1 MLISREREKL
11 IQAIVFFVQNTKKC
25 GKVKLFKLLYFLD
38 FEHFKATGRSVTG
51 LDYFA
56 WKMGPVPVSL
66 YEEIDAPQPDMAE
79 ALQFEERAIRNG
91 RQVMLV
97 IKPQT
102 EFSERHFSRRE
113 MGLMKKLAEDYIDAD
128 ADDMIEAT
136 HLENTPWDKIYVQQG
151 KILQLIP
158 YELAARAD
166 EQETIML
173 IAKERAELIEKLA

>member
-66 YEEIDAPQPDMAE
+66 FDEIETPQPDMAE
-79 ALQFEERAIRNG
+79 ALHFEERAIRNG
-91 RQVMLV
+91 QHVMLV
-97 IKPQT
+97 IKPHAL
-102 EFSERHFSRRE
+102 FSDRHFSRRE
-113 MGLMKKLAEDYIDAD
+113 LELMRSLAAEYRDAE
-128 ADDMIEAT
+128 ADDMVEAT
-136 HLENTPWDKIYVQQG
+136 HLENTPWDRVFVQEGRRQ
-151 KILQLIP
+151 QLIP
-158 YELAARAD
+158 YELAVRPD
-166 EQETIML
+166 EREAVL
-173 IAKERAELIEKLA
+173 HVANERAELIEKLT

>member
-11 IQAIVFFVQNTKKC
+11 IQAIVFFVKNTKRC

-79 ALQFEERAIRNG
+79 ALQFEERAIRSG
-91 RQVMLV
+91 LQVMLV

-102 EFSERHFSRRE
+102 QFSERHFSRRE
-113 MGLMKKLAEDYIDAD
+113 MSLMTKLAEEYSDAD
-128 ADDMIEAT
+128 AEDMIEAT
-136 HLENTPWDKIYVQQG
+136 HLENTPWDRIYVQQG
-151 KILQLIP
+151 KHQHMIP
-158 YELAARAD
+158 YELAARPD
-166 EQETIML
+166 EQEAIML
-173 IAKERAELIEKLA
+173 IAKERADLIGKLA